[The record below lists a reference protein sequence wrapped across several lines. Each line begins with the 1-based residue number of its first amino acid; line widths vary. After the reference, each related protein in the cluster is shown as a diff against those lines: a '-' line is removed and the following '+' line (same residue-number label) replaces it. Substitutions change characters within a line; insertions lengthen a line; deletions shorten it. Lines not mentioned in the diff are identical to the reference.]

1 MNILII
7 LTGLLMAL
15 ADTMPGLS
23 GGTICFIMGYYDK
36 LLSSIKD
43 LLNKDKR
50 RSALTFLIKI
60 GVGWIVGL
68 VVGVLV
74 IEKLLATNPYMMISF
89 FLGLVIISIPMTFKS
104 EVKYLK
110 DYKNCYFAFI
120 GAILVILISNAGSG
134 IDLNLGD
141 SLPIWV
147 YGYVFIVA
155 VCAISAMLL
164 PGISGS
170 TILLIFGIY
179 QLVLTNIKT
188 LITDFNFQS
197 FGFLLVFGLGVLFG
211 AFFISKII
219 SNAFKNHRS
228 KVLYFIMGLL
238 IGSIYAIYNSAPLIE
253 GVDGNNFAPFTLDK
267 LNIIALILGIFAII
281 GIEII
286 KNILNGKKD

>member
-1 MNILII
+1 
-7 LTGLLMAL
+7 MAL

-120 GAILVILISNAGSG
+120 GAILVILISSAGSG
-134 IDLNLGD
+134 INLNLGD

-147 YGYVFIVA
+147 YGYAFIVA

-253 GVDGNNFAPFTLDK
+253 GVDGNNFAPFTLDN

-281 GIEII
+281 GIEIV

>member
-50 RSALTFLIKI
+50 KSALTFLIKI

-120 GAILVILISNAGSG
+120 GAILVILISSASSG

-147 YGYVFIVA
+147 YGYAFIVA

-253 GVDGNNFAPFTLDK
+253 GVDGNNFAPFTLDN

-281 GIEII
+281 GIEIV

>member
-120 GAILVILISNAGSG
+120 GAILVILISSAGSG

-147 YGYVFIVA
+147 YGYAFIVA

-188 LITDFNFQS
+188 LITAFNFQS

>member
-120 GAILVILISNAGSG
+120 GAILVILISSAGSG

-147 YGYVFIVA
+147 YGYAFIVA

-253 GVDGNNFAPFTLDK
+253 GVDGNNFAPFTLDN

-281 GIEII
+281 GIEIV

>member
-1 MNILII
+1 
-7 LTGLLMAL
+7 
-15 ADTMPGLS
+15 
-23 GGTICFIMGYYDK
+23 
-36 LLSSIKD
+36 
-43 LLNKDKR
+43 
-50 RSALTFLIKI
+50 
-60 GVGWIVGL
+60 
-68 VVGVLV
+68 
-74 IEKLLATNPYMMISF
+74 MMISF

-120 GAILVILISNAGSG
+120 GAILVILISSAGSG

-147 YGYVFIVA
+147 YGYAFFVA

-253 GVDGNNFAPFTLDK
+253 SESTLTGNV
-267 LNIIALILGIFAII
+267 IVALLPTGIFTSKVH
-281 GIEII
+281 EDVSFSQRT
-286 KNILNGKKD
+286 LNGP

>member
-120 GAILVILISNAGSG
+120 GAILVILISSAGSG
-134 IDLNLGD
+134 INLNLGD

-147 YGYVFIVA
+147 YGYAFIVA

-253 GVDGNNFAPFTLDK
+253 GVDGNNFAPFTLDN

-281 GIEII
+281 GIEIV

>member
-50 RSALTFLIKI
+50 KSALTFLIKI

-120 GAILVILISNAGSG
+120 GAILVILISSAGSG
-134 IDLNLGD
+134 INLNLGD

-147 YGYVFIVA
+147 YGYAFIVA

-253 GVDGNNFAPFTLDK
+253 GVDGNNFAPFTLDN

>member
-50 RSALTFLIKI
+50 KSALTFLIKI

-68 VVGVLV
+68 VIGVLV

-120 GAILVILISNAGSG
+120 GAILVILISSAGSG

-147 YGYVFIVA
+147 YGYAFIVA

-253 GVDGNNFAPFTLDK
+253 GVDGNNFAPFTLDN

-281 GIEII
+281 GIEIV

>member
-120 GAILVILISNAGSG
+120 GAILVILISSAGSG

-147 YGYVFIVA
+147 YGYAFFVA

-253 GVDGNNFAPFTLDK
+253 GVDGNNFAPFTLDN

-281 GIEII
+281 GIEIV

>member
-50 RSALTFLIKI
+50 KSAITFLIKI

-68 VVGVLV
+68 LVGVLV

-120 GAILVILISNAGSG
+120 GAILVILISSAGSG

-141 SLPIWV
+141 SLPVWV
-147 YGYVFIVA
+147 YGYAFIVA

-179 QLVLTNIKT
+179 QLVLTNIKA
-188 LITDFNFQS
+188 LITDFNLQS
-197 FGFLLVFGLGVLFG
+197 FGLLSVFGLGVLFG

-253 GVDGNNFAPFTLDK
+253 GLDGNHFAPFTLDN

-281 GIEII
+281 GIEIV

>member
-36 LLSSIKD
+36 LVSSIKD

-50 RSALTFLIKI
+50 KSALTFLIKI

-110 DYKNCYFAFI
+110 DYM
-120 GAILVILISNAGSG
+120 
-134 IDLNLGD
+134 
-141 SLPIWV
+141 
-147 YGYVFIVA
+147 YGYAFFVA

-253 GVDGNNFAPFTLDK
+253 GVDGNNFAPFTLDN

-281 GIEII
+281 GIEIV

>member
-120 GAILVILISNAGSG
+120 GAILVILISSAGSG

-147 YGYVFIVA
+147 YGYAFIVA

-253 GVDGNNFAPFTLDK
+253 GVDGNNFAPFTLDN

>member
-68 VVGVLV
+68 VIGVLV

-120 GAILVILISNAGSG
+120 GAILVILISSAGSG

-253 GVDGNNFAPFTLDK
+253 GVDGNNFAPFTLDN

>member
-1 MNILII
+1 MNILIV

-50 RSALTFLIKI
+50 KSALTFLIKI
-60 GVGWIVGL
+60 GAGWIVGL
-68 VVGVLV
+68 LVGVLV

-120 GAILVILISNAGSG
+120 GAILVILISSAGSG
-134 IDLNLGD
+134 INLNLGD
-141 SLPIWV
+141 SLPVWV
-147 YGYVFIVA
+147 YGYAFIVA

-179 QLVLTNIKT
+179 QLALTNIKT
-188 LITDFNFQS
+188 LITDFNLQS
-197 FGFLLVFGLGVLFG
+197 FGFLSVFGLGVLFG

-253 GVDGNNFAPFTLDK
+253 GVDGNNFAPFTLHN

-281 GIEII
+281 GIEIV

>member
-120 GAILVILISNAGSG
+120 GAILVILISSAGSG
-134 IDLNLGD
+134 INLNLGD

-147 YGYVFIVA
+147 YGYAFIVA

-253 GVDGNNFAPFTLDK
+253 GVDGNNFAPFTLDN

>member
-50 RSALTFLIKI
+50 KSALIFLIKI

-120 GAILVILISNAGSG
+120 GAILVILISSAGSG

-147 YGYVFIVA
+147 YGYAFFVA

-253 GVDGNNFAPFTLDK
+253 GVDGNNFAPFTLDN

-281 GIEII
+281 GIEIV

>member
-43 LLNKDKR
+43 LLDKDKR

-120 GAILVILISNAGSG
+120 GAILVILISSAGSG
-134 IDLNLGD
+134 INLNLGD

-147 YGYVFIVA
+147 YGYAFIVA

-253 GVDGNNFAPFTLDK
+253 GVDGNNFAPFTLDN